1 MAQIIVYHMTGQL
14 PVPPYTAVYWN
25 VFGQP
30 DPTGA
35 QSGYGAGYLINVSI
49 VYASIDGSPIDPV
62 SGQVGG
68 DLTGYLPNPYV
79 SGIQGKPVVTTTP
92 TSGQVLQY
100 NGTSWA
106 PTNVAVPSE
115 NVGGDLSGTLPNPTV
130 IKIQGQA
137 VSSQTPSSNQIL
149 TWSGTEWIGN
159 TLTLAGDVTGSPT
172 SNSVSSL
179 QGVLLTANSPTSGQI
194 ISYNGTR
201 WIQTTPGVP
210 VATTAS
216 TTSTPNTLALRDGTG
231 ATQFGTSG
239 NDSLQIGGGLVA
251 GPRNATF
258 GLSQTTQ
265 QADFATNDTII
276 ESQAPFASATGTNR
290 LPGDITINIPLAA
303 GALATTNSGNIHF
316 AFDGNPMVSV
326 YQLPLTGNGV
336 IEFPNDG
343 GMQNC
348 TFIHSNT
355 MEMYVNGSNNIY
367 GTPLGLIS
375 TGDMNLQ
382 ADNIITITGSSG
394 ITIDDAG
401 GFGLNLNS
409 GGGSVTVTSAGWTMN
424 TGIQFETA
432 VLGSYSIQPN
442 GDNVASSV
450 GANIELAA
458 ADNTGAASTGGDAI
472 IRGGNGTSING
483 NIGLGGIPSAGGGSR
498 VIFIANRT
506 NPPGSNPTGGGIL
519 YCEAGALKFRGS
531 SGTVSTIAPA

>member
-100 NGTSWA
+100 NGTSWV

-115 NVGGDLSGTLPNPTV
+115 VVGGDLSGTLPNPTV
-130 IKIQGQA
+130 VKIQGRA
-137 VSSQTPSSNQIL
+137 VSSQAPSSDQIL

-179 QGVLLTANSPTSGQI
+179 QGVLLTVNSPTSGQI

-216 TTSTPNTLALRDGTG
+216 TTATANTLALRDGTG
-231 ATQFGTSG
+231 ATQFGTSA
-239 NDSLQIGGGLVA
+239 NDVIQIGGGLVA
-251 GPRNATF
+251 GPRNASF

-265 QADFATNDTII
+265 GSDLATNDTVI
-276 ESQAPFASATGTNR
+276 SGQAPFASATGTNR
-290 LPGDITINIPLAA
+290 LPGDVTINIPLAA

-316 AFDGNPMVSV
+316 EFDGNPMISF
-326 YQLPLTGNGV
+326 YQLVSSSQGV
-336 IEFPNDG
+336 IEFPNEGSIIGCNTISSTNLDMTVSQINMNG
-343 GMQNC
+343 DA
-348 TFIHSNT
+348 IISNT
-355 MEMYVNGSNNIY
+355 SSEITLNCG
-367 GTPLGLIS
+367 GLIS
-375 TGDMNLQ
+375 LIG
-382 ADNIITITGSSG
+382 SG
-394 ITIDDAG
+394 ITLDDQG
-401 GFGLNLNS
+401 GGGVIINS
-409 GGGSVTVTSAGWTMN
+409 GGGAVNVTSSGWTMN

-432 VLGSYSIQPN
+432 VLGNYSVQPN
-442 GDNVASSV
+442 GDNTASSV
-450 GANIELAA
+450 GANITIAG
-458 ADNTGAASTGGDAI
+458 ADNTGATSTGGDAI
-472 IRGGNGTSING
+472 IRGGDGTSVNG
-483 NIGLGGIPSAGGGSR
+483 NIGLGGTPSAGGGSR

-506 NPPGSNPTGGGIL
+506 AAPGSNPTGGGIL